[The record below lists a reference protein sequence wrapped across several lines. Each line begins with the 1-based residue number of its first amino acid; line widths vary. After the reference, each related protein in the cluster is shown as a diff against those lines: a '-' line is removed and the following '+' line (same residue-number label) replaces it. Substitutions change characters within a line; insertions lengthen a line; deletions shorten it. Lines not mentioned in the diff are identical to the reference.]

1 MNNILQVKDLCL
13 GYQKENILQD
23 ISFSINKGEFISV
36 IGPNGSGKT
45 TLIKAISKYITP
57 RQGAI
62 YLNDKNIQSL
72 SGKELAKFIAV
83 VMQSADPVAM
93 SVEDYVLLGR
103 LPFMEKFQFFE
114 SRKDIEMVRNYMAL
128 TDILKL
134 KTSRMNE
141 ISGGERQLAS
151 IARAL
156 TQSPSLLVLDEPTSH
171 LDITHQVQ
179 ILDLISSLKQKLSI
193 TVLMVLHDL
202 NLAAEYSDRLILL
215 NNPKVTHTLKTEQ
228 DLKTTRHHKSRPN
241 LKVTRKTSSTI
252 YKTGTPDEVITESSI
267 HEVYNTRV
275 IVRKNPVSSKPC
287 VFLVNQNQLD
297 QNTLNRGE

>member
-1 MNNILQVKDLCL
+1 MNNILQVNNLCL
-13 GYQKENILQD
+13 GYQKENILHD
-23 ISFSINKGEFISV
+23 ISFSVNRGEFISV

-62 YLNDKNIQSL
+62 YLNGENIQNL
-72 SGKELAKFIAV
+72 SGKEIAKLIAV

-114 SRKDIEMVRNYMAL
+114 SRKDIEIVRNYMAL

-179 ILDLISSLKQKLSI
+179 ILDLISSLKQKLSL

-215 NNPKVTHTLKTEQ
+215 NKPKVKH
-228 DLKTTRHHKSRPN
+228 N
-241 LKVTRKTSSTI
+241 LKSSTI

-267 HEVYNTRV
+267 NEVYNTRV
-275 IVRKNPVSSKPC
+275 IVKNNPVSSKPC
-287 VFLVNQNQLD
+287 IFLVNQNQLD
-297 QNTLNRGE
+297 QNILNRGE

>member
-1 MNNILQVKDLCL
+1 MNPLLQIDNISF
-13 GYQKENILQD
+13 GYKKNLILKD
-23 ISFSINKGEFISV
+23 ISFSINRGEFISI

-45 TLIKAISKYITP
+45 TLIKAVSKFITP
-57 RQGAI
+57 QKGDI
-62 YLNDKNIQSL
+62 YLNGDNIQGM
-72 SGKELAKFIAV
+72 SGRELAKYIAV

-114 SRKDIEMVRNYMAL
+114 TRKDIETARKYMAL

-134 KTSRMNE
+134 KAARMNE

-179 ILDLISSLKQKLSI
+179 ILDLISSLKQKLSL

-215 NNPKVTHTLKTEQ
+215 NTLKV
-228 DLKTTRHHKSRPN
+228 RPN
-241 LKVTRKTSSTI
+241 LKATRKKNSTI
-252 YKTGTPDEVITESSI
+252 FKMGKPEDVLTESSI
-267 HEVYNTRV
+267 HEVYDTRV
-275 IVRKNPVSSKPC
+275 IVEKNPVSKKPC
-287 VFLVNQNQLD
+287 VFLVKQNP
-297 QNTLNRGE
+297 LNKGK

>member
-1 MNNILQVKDLCL
+1 MNPILQIDNFCF
-13 GYQKENILQD
+13 GYKKELILKN
-23 ISFSINKGEFISV
+23 ISFAINQGEFISI

-57 RQGAI
+57 KKGSI
-62 YLNDKNIQSL
+62 YLNGNNIQNM
-72 SGKELAKFIAV
+72 SGKELAKYIAV

-103 LPFMEKFQFFE
+103 LPFLKKFQFFDT
-114 SRKDIEMVRNYMAL
+114 RKDIEIANKYMAL

-134 KTSRMNE
+134 KTAKMSE

-156 TQSPSLLVLDEPTSH
+156 TQSPLLLVLDEPTSH

-179 ILDLISSLKQKLSI
+179 ILDLISLLQQELSL

-215 NNPKVTHTLKTEQ
+215 NGKKATHNQKA
-228 DLKTTRHHKSRPN
+228 RPN
-241 LKVTRKTSSTI
+241 LKVTNQKNSTI
-252 YKTGTPDEVITESSI
+252 FKTGTPEEVITESSI

-275 IVRKNPVSSKPC
+275 LIKKNPVSKKPSI
-287 VFLVNQNQLD
+287 FLVKQKPINK
-297 QNTLNRGE
+297 GE

>member
-1 MNNILQVKDLCL
+1 MNPVLQMENFCFGYKKELILK
-13 GYQKENILQD
+13 D
-23 ISFSINKGEFISV
+23 ISFTIDRGEFISI

-45 TLIKAISKYITP
+45 TLIKAVSKYIAP
-57 RQGAI
+57 RQGGI
-62 YLNDKNIQSL
+62 YLNGDNIQNM
-72 SGKELAKFIAV
+72 SGKKLAKNVAV

-93 SVEDYVLLGR
+93 NVEDYVLLGR
-103 LPFMEKFQFFE
+103 LPFLKKYQFFDT
-114 SRKDIEMVRNYMAL
+114 RKDIEIANRYMAL

-134 KTSRMNE
+134 KTAKMSE

-156 TQSPSLLVLDEPTSH
+156 TQSPSLLLLDEPTSH

-179 ILDLISSLKQKLSI
+179 ILDLISSLQQELSL

-215 NNPKVTHTLKTEQ
+215 NSQ
-228 DLKTTRHHKSRPN
+228 KTTK
-241 LKVTRKTSSTI
+241 KVSTI
-252 YKTGTPDEVITESSI
+252 FKTGTPEEVITESSI

-275 IVRKNPVSSKPC
+275 LVNKNPVSKKPSIFI
-287 VFLVNQNQLD
+287 VKQNS
-297 QNTLNRGE
+297 